1 MAVRVPDSFIK
12 VLNIGHEAP
21 AEDSE
26 GVTRAVDSFLRTNIF
41 GE

>member
-12 VLNIGHEAP
+12 VLNTGHEAP
-21 AEDSE
+21 AEDPE